1 MKQIAA
7 RSIEQL
13 SQEAYSSPDRQA
25 ARGFF
30 FASREVVQD
39 CKSGPASPSRE
50 HCPGEALTCSMT
62 TEARTTP
69 TRHYALASG
78 RVSLPLQREAA
89 TDRPA
94 HYALSTHYRAPAIIG
109 NRTALV
115 TTWHAEHARRSLC
128 IGEGRPHNLIPG
140 NGHHTPGC
148 SISPSPLIA
157 SLSSLEADLCRLT
170 ALSLFPNMFLLPAPV
185 LDR

>member
-69 TRHYALASG
+69 TRHYALASSKG
-78 RVSLPLQREAA
+78 KLLPTAQPTTHYPRTIGLLRSSA
-89 TDRPA
+89 TEQLWLPPGM
-94 HYALSTHYRAPAIIG
+94 LST
-109 NRTALV
+109 
-115 TTWHAEHARRSLC
+115 
-128 IGEGRPHNLIPG
+128 
-140 NGHHTPGC
+140 
-148 SISPSPLIA
+148 
-157 SLSSLEADLCRLT
+157 
-170 ALSLFPNMFLLPAPV
+170 
-185 LDR
+185 LDEVSA